1 MMFACGKWFFR
12 YRNCFFPVFL
22 VLLFLSGA
30 WPIVQER
37 NLVTWLQVAGLVI
50 ALAGQG
56 LRALTV
62 ALVYIKRGGKDK
74 QVYAAR
80 LVQEGVFAHCRNPLY
95 LGNLLILAGVGL
107 ASNSMLFALIGM
119 PFFVYAYRAIIAAEE
134 SYLREKFG
142 EEFEAYC
149 KRVNRMVPN
158 FRGVRESMR
167 NAGFHWRRL
176 IAKEYQTAYQ
186 WMAAYLVLVTKD
198 LYLRSGQEG
207 RRQILW
213 VFSLLLVLLTGAFL
227 LAWSL
232 KKTRILRAD

>member
-1 MMFACGKWFFR
+1 M
-12 YRNCFFPVFL
+12 
-22 VLLFLSGA
+22 
-30 WPIVQER
+30 
-37 NLVTWLQVAGLVI
+37 
-50 ALAGQG
+50 
-56 LRALTV
+56 
-62 ALVYIKRGGKDK
+62 
-74 QVYAAR
+74 YAAR

-176 IAKEYQTAYQ
+176 IAKEYQTPYQ
-186 WMAAYLVLVTKD
+186 WMVAYLVLVTKD